1 VYILTIH
8 SHLILILPKKDIIF
22 SSLLSA
28 IESYHKRHAHR
39 RTVKL
44 AVKRYGR
51 DCSFSVLFP
60 LSYAF
65 FCIIKEKAEMEWRM
79 EKLTRM
85 FERVIS
91 ICIDSMLAILVV
103 VVLIFMGKAIFMI
116 STTLFPLSEAPHL
129 SFLIEEIATLFI
141 LLEIILMLLRYM
153 KDGHHIPVRYLIL
166 ISITAIL
173 RELLLT
179 QGMAN
184 DALFFALAIFVLVL
198 VLLVLQKI
206 NAFQHTQEKDH

>member
-1 VYILTIH
+1 
-8 SHLILILPKKDIIF
+8 
-22 SSLLSA
+22 
-28 IESYHKRHAHR
+28 
-39 RTVKL
+39 
-44 AVKRYGR
+44 
-51 DCSFSVLFP
+51 
-60 LSYAF
+60 
-65 FCIIKEKAEMEWRM
+65 
-79 EKLTRM
+79 
-85 FERVIS
+85 
-91 ICIDSMLAILVV
+91 MLAILVV
-103 VVLIFMGKAIFMI
+103 VVLVFMGKAIFMI

-179 QGMAN
+179 EGMAN

>member
-1 VYILTIH
+1 
-8 SHLILILPKKDIIF
+8 
-22 SSLLSA
+22 
-28 IESYHKRHAHR
+28 
-39 RTVKL
+39 
-44 AVKRYGR
+44 
-51 DCSFSVLFP
+51 
-60 LSYAF
+60 
-65 FCIIKEKAEMEWRM
+65 M

-198 VLLVLQKI
+198 VLLVLQKNQCLPACPRKRPLKPPRRI
-206 NAFQHTQEKDH
+206 SWFQWLFRDQLEEYQYKRWFL

>member
-1 VYILTIH
+1 
-8 SHLILILPKKDIIF
+8 
-22 SSLLSA
+22 
-28 IESYHKRHAHR
+28 
-39 RTVKL
+39 
-44 AVKRYGR
+44 
-51 DCSFSVLFP
+51 
-60 LSYAF
+60 
-65 FCIIKEKAEMEWRM
+65 M

-129 SFLIEEIATLFI
+129 SFLIEEIAT
-141 LLEIILMLLRYM
+141 EIILMLLRYM

-206 NAFQHTQEKDH
+206 NAFQHAQEKDH

>member
-1 VYILTIH
+1 
-8 SHLILILPKKDIIF
+8 
-22 SSLLSA
+22 
-28 IESYHKRHAHR
+28 
-39 RTVKL
+39 
-44 AVKRYGR
+44 
-51 DCSFSVLFP
+51 
-60 LSYAF
+60 
-65 FCIIKEKAEMEWRM
+65 MEWRM

-206 NAFQHTQEKDH
+206 NAFQHAQEKDHWNHPVGSVGFSGFFGIS

>member
-1 VYILTIH
+1 
-8 SHLILILPKKDIIF
+8 
-22 SSLLSA
+22 
-28 IESYHKRHAHR
+28 
-39 RTVKL
+39 
-44 AVKRYGR
+44 
-51 DCSFSVLFP
+51 
-60 LSYAF
+60 
-65 FCIIKEKAEMEWRM
+65 MEWQM

-173 RELLLT
+173 RELLLA
-179 QGMAN
+179 QGKGLET
-184 DALFFALAIFVLVL
+184 LFLALAILVL
-198 VLLVLQKI
+198 IIVLQALEKLK
-206 NAFQHTQEKDH
+206 AFHSSKGL

>member
-1 VYILTIH
+1 
-8 SHLILILPKKDIIF
+8 
-22 SSLLSA
+22 
-28 IESYHKRHAHR
+28 
-39 RTVKL
+39 
-44 AVKRYGR
+44 
-51 DCSFSVLFP
+51 
-60 LSYAF
+60 
-65 FCIIKEKAEMEWRM
+65 M

-141 LLEIILMLLRYM
+141 LLM

>member
-1 VYILTIH
+1 
-8 SHLILILPKKDIIF
+8 
-22 SSLLSA
+22 
-28 IESYHKRHAHR
+28 
-39 RTVKL
+39 
-44 AVKRYGR
+44 
-51 DCSFSVLFP
+51 
-60 LSYAF
+60 
-65 FCIIKEKAEMEWRM
+65 M

-166 ISITAIL
+166 ISITAIF
-173 RELLLT
+173 RELS
-179 QGMAN
+179 
-184 DALFFALAIFVLVL
+184 
-198 VLLVLQKI
+198 
-206 NAFQHTQEKDH
+206 